1 MQQQN
6 KAYTYALLAILM
18 WSTVASAFKIALSVY
33 SPALILLFS
42 SVTAS
47 ILLFA
52 FSLSSNNPIQIS
64 FSKLKISFISGLF
77 NPFVYYLV
85 LFEAYKLLP
94 AQIAQ
99 PLNYTWPIV
108 LTIFSSIFFKE
119 KLRIGVWIGL
129 VISFIGVIVISNQN
143 SGTNSISFLGI
154 ALAIGSSLIW
164 SIYWIINMKDQ
175 RPDIHKLFLN
185 FLIGSILILI
195 YILIR
200 DIPIFLS
207 TKGIFA
213 SIYIGVFEMGLSFIF
228 WIKALKLS
236 SQTAKINNLVFISP
250 FLSFFF
256 ISIILEEKIEWTSII
271 GLIIIVLGIGL
282 QKIIKI

>member
-1 MQQQN
+1 MQRQN
-6 KAYTYALLAILM
+6 KAYTYAMLAILM

-42 SVTAS
+42 SITAS
-47 ILLFA
+47 ILLFT
-52 FSLSSNNPIQIS
+52 FSIATNSPLQIN

-77 NPFVYYLV
+77 NPFIYYLV

-94 AQIAQ
+94 AQVAQ

-119 KLRIGVWIGL
+119 KLRIGIWIGL
-129 VISFIGVIVISNQN
+129 VISFIGVIIISNQ
-143 SGTNSISFLGI
+143 SSDTNSISFLGV

-200 DIPIFLS
+200 DIPIYLS
-207 TKGIFA
+207 AKGIFA
-213 SIYIGVFEMGLSFIF
+213 SIYIGIFEMGLSFIF

-256 ISIILEEKIEWTSII
+256 ISIILEEKIEWSSII

>member
-256 ISIILEEKIEWTSII
+256 ISIILKENIEWTSII

>member
-1 MQQQN
+1 MQRQN
-6 KAYTYALLAILM
+6 KAYTYAMLAILM

-52 FSLSSNNPIQIS
+52 FSLTSNSPLQIN

-77 NPFVYYLV
+77 NPFIYYLV

-94 AQIAQ
+94 AQVAQ

-119 KLRIGVWIGL
+119 KLRIGIWIGL
-129 VISFIGVIVISNQN
+129 VISFIGVIIISNQ
-143 SGTNSISFLGI
+143 SSDTNSISFLGV

-200 DIPIFLS
+200 DIPIYLS
-207 TKGIFA
+207 AKGIFA
-213 SIYIGVFEMGLSFIF
+213 SIYIGIFEMGLSFIF

-256 ISIILEEKIEWTSII
+256 ISIILEEKIEWSSII